1 MEEWDIY
8 DIHRAKTDHLMQRG
22 EAFEKGNYHLV
33 VHACIFNQRNEM
45 LIQKRQPFKEGW
57 PNMWDVSAGG
67 SALRNETSQQA
78 MEREAREEIGLVL
91 DLKDIR
97 PQLTINFE
105 TGFDDFYLIEKEIDL
120 QSLVLQ
126 KEEVQCVQ
134 WASMEEILQKIE
146 ENTFIPYYKSFI
158 QLLFEA
164 KGHMGCICQ

>member
-8 DIHRAKTDHLMQRG
+8 DIHRAKTDHVMQRG

-67 SALRNETSQQA
+67 RALRNETSQQA

-105 TGFDDFYLIEKEIDL
+105 TGFDDYCRK
-120 QSLVLQ
+120 
-126 KEEVQCVQ
+126 
-134 WASMEEILQKIE
+134 
-146 ENTFIPYYKSFI
+146 
-158 QLLFEA
+158 
-164 KGHMGCICQ
+164 